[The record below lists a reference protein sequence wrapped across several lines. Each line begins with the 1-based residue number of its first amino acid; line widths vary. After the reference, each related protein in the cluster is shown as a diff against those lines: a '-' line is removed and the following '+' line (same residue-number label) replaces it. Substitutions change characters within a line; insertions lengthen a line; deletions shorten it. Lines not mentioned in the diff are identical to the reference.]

1 MFNKN
6 NTQMNYDAIII
17 GAGLGGLT
25 AAAKLAKS
33 GKKILLLE
41 QHSIPGGCATTFK
54 RKGFTVEVG
63 LHELDGFGD
72 NDLKSQIFK
81 EFNVFDNVDF
91 IRLPEFY
98 RTVWKNNEFVF
109 PEGLEQAKSKLI
121 NKFPHEEQG
130 ILKYFNFITG
140 LGTEISMLPRN
151 KWAKIIKGALFPIFF
166 PKLVKSTRTTVGD
179 FIDETI
185 KDEHLKLILLSN
197 LTYYDDNPYNLGL
210 FYFAAGQ
217 SSYYTSGSYFIK
229 GGSQKL
235 SNYLMNFII
244 KNGGEVKLRS
254 KANKILTENRKVK
267 GVQYSHKQNKTTE
280 ATNEFAYADVIIANT
295 AIPNLTSGLLPDKES
310 EILNNQIKSLKGGP
324 SILTLYLGFK
334 SKLSEIGNKHY
345 STFVIDDTVQ
355 SVKDMHKNAHADFD
369 KRSFVFVDY
378 GIIDSALAPD
388 GKSVGVLCTMDYY
401 DDWAH
406 LNKEDY
412 KEKKEIVKSS
422 LIERL
427 EKLLPGIKEQ
437 IEYSELA
444 TAKTI
449 ERYTLNPK
457 GSPYGYAQSLNQ
469 TARNRL
475 KQKSII
481 PGLYYASAW
490 TSPGGGFTGAIYS
503 GYLCALAVLKDFKTQ
518 KR

>member
-1 MFNKN
+1 
-6 NTQMNYDAIII
+6 MNFDAIII

-41 QHSIPGGCATTFK
+41 KHSVPGGCATTFK
-54 RKGFTVEVG
+54 RKDFTIEVG

-72 NDLKSQIFK
+72 KDLKSVIFK
-81 EFNVFDNVDF
+81 EFRVFDNVDF

-98 RTVWKNNEFVF
+98 KTVWKNTEFVF
-109 PEGLEQAKSKLI
+109 PEGVEQAKTKLI
-121 NKFPHEEQG
+121 KEFPHEEQG

-140 LGTEISMLPRN
+140 LGTEIAMLPRG
-151 KWAKIIKGALFPIFF
+151 KWSKIIKGALFPLFF
-166 PKLVKSTRTTVGD
+166 PKLLRSTRTTVGE

-185 KDEHLKLILLSN
+185 KDERLKLILLSN
-197 LTYYDDNPYNLGL
+197 LTYYDDDPYKLGL

-235 SNYLMNFII
+235 SNYLMEFII
-244 KNGGEVKLRS
+244 KNGGIVKLRS
-254 KANKILTENRKVK
+254 RVNKIITKNGKTVEVE
-267 GVQYSHKQNKTTE
+267 YSHKQNKTAEPTKE
-280 ATNEFAYADVIIANT
+280 YAYADVVIANT
-295 AIPNLTSGLLPDKES
+295 AIPNLTSGLLPDRES
-310 EILNNQIKSLKGGP
+310 DILNNQIKNLKGGP

-334 SKLSEIGNKHY
+334 SKLSKIGNKHY
-345 STFVIDDTVQ
+345 STFVIDDSVQ
-355 SVKDMHKNAHADFD
+355 TVKDMHKNAHAGFD

-378 GIIDSALAPD
+378 GIIDSALAPED
-388 GKSVGVLCTMDYY
+388 KSVGVLCTMDYY
-401 DDWAH
+401 EDWEH
-406 LNKEDY
+406 LDKEAY
-412 KEKKEIVKSS
+412 KEKKDIVKSI
-422 LIERL
+422 LMNRL
-427 EKLLPGIKEQ
+427 ENLLPGIKQQ

-457 GSPYGYAQSLNQ
+457 GSPYGYAQTLNQ

-490 TSPGGGFTGAIYS
+490 SSPGGGFTGAIYS
-503 GYLCALAVLKDFKTQ
+503 GYLCALSVLKDTKTP
-518 KR
+518 KA